1 VAGADLGS
9 RTGPWVT
16 VVDAVTGDQLSRFL
30 AYEPRF
36 RGGVRVALAD
46 VVGDGVD
53 EIITAPGPG
62 RAGEIRVFRQDGTE
76 LTAYRT
82 LAFGRR
88 YRGGVEVAA
97 GDLNGDGIA
106 DIVAATSRGA
116 GFVNAFLVSP
126 DAADPVANVPYR
138 SLRALPAWAISGVT
152 VAVAD
157 VGTFRNGAV
166 IDPATPDGRVEV
178 VVGSGAGIAPRVLVY
193 DLSGTPTVVKR
204 VAPFSRAMRG
214 GVAVAAGRYD
224 ADAID
229 DLIVTAGRRG
239 GSVIEVFSGKVDT
252 AAPVL
257 LARQAAFASL
267 ATRNLTTYSSG
278 LDTNG
283 DGRIDSLL
291 ASQSGGGA
299 NGLRRAES
307 GQAFLAYAALDG
319 ALRISATRNDL
330 DR

>member
-1 VAGADLGS
+1 
-9 RTGPWVT
+9 
-16 VVDAVTGDQLSRFL
+16 
-30 AYEPRF
+30 
-36 RGGVRVALAD
+36 VALAD

-62 RAGEIRVFRQDGTE
+62 RAGEVRVFRQDGTE

-88 YRGGVEVAA
+88 YRGGVEIAA
-97 GDLNGDGIA
+97 GDLDGNGVA

-126 DAADPVANVPYR
+126 DAVDPVANSPYR
-138 SLRALPAWAISGVT
+138 SLRALPASAIGGVT

-157 VGTFRNGAV
+157 VGTFNGGAV
-166 IDPATPDGRVEV
+166 VDADTPDGRVEV

-229 DLIVTAGRRG
+229 DLIVAAGRRG
-239 GSVIEVFSGKVDT
+239 GSVIEVFSGMVDA

-307 GQAFLAYAALDG
+307 GQAFLAYAALEG
-319 ALRISATRNDL
+319 ALRISATRADL